1 MTEWLGSGLQNRV
14 RRFES
19 ARGLQEFGE
28 AKSLVANCF
37 KLISNL
43 QVNFSLNDGMVD
55 VLKIVYLA
63 YAA

>member
-1 MTEWLGSGLQNRV
+1 
-14 RRFES
+14 
-19 ARGLQEFGE
+19 
-28 AKSLVANCF
+28 VANCF